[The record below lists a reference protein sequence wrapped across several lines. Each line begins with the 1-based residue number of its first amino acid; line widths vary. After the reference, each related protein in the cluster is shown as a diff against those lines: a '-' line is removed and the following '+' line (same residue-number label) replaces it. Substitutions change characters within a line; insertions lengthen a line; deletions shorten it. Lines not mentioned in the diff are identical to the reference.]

1 MKFVPRMASRLF
13 RNLML
18 AALPAL
24 TTTPGPATAAGQDQ
38 TILIRNV
45 TAITLSDSGT
55 AAGMSVLISAGRI
68 KMLIRPGSP
77 LPKADRVIDGGG
89 LYLIPGLIDAH
100 VHYPY
105 GGLAKPAN
113 YLRYGVTTVF
123 SLGTPEPEVPALL
136 AARNEI
142 SVGRL
147 AGPHLYATGPTIANH
162 VKLEG
167 PEQVEPFLDKLSA
180 SGLELVKI
188 YNEIPRPVFD
198 AVVAGARR
206 RGMGV
211 FGHMPRNFPPE
222 YSLTHG
228 LNVLAHMEELF
239 FTVFGGPRDRDLA
252 TLAPDWTPDYGK
264 IDATLDL
271 FVANRVAI
279 IPNLSASLN
288 FQNLWADEDREFGTS
303 DMAYIKPDALRAWRE
318 RNGARRPQIEA
329 RMAREQIKYPLIR
342 SLTYRAAKKGV
353 LLLAGSDAP
362 LAALFPGRS
371 LHQELRL
378 LVAAGLT
385 NEQALRTA
393 TANGGVATRQWLDA
407 SACIG
412 VIKAGC
418 EADLVL
424 LRGNPLEDIRNAA
437 AINGVMAD
445 GRWYTPEQLEALSR
459 PD

>member
-1 MKFVPRMASRLF
+1 MTVFRTAAARLIATFLCGVSAAMA
-13 RNLML
+13 
-18 AALPAL
+18 A
-24 TTTPGPATAAGQDQ
+24 PGPASAAGAER
-38 TILIRNV
+38 TTLIRNV
-45 TAITLSDSGT
+45 TAITLTDAGT
-55 AAGMSVLISAGRI
+55 SAGMAVLISGGRI
-68 KMLIRPGSP
+68 KTLIRPGSP
-77 LPKADRVIDGGG
+77 LPKADQIIDGSG

-105 GGLAKPAN
+105 SGLAKPAN

-123 SLGTPEPEVPALL
+123 SLGTPEAELPALL
-136 AARNEI
+136 AARDDI
-142 SVGRL
+142 SKGRL
-147 AGPHLYATGPTIANH
+147 VGPHLYATGPAIANQ
-162 VKLEG
+162 VRLER
-167 PEQVEPFLDKLSA
+167 PDQVEPFLDKLA
-180 SGLELVKI
+180 AFKFELVKV
-188 YNEIPRPVFD
+188 YNEIPQPVFD
-198 AVVAGARR
+198 AVVVGARR

-211 FGHMPRNFPPE
+211 FGHMPRTFPPE

-239 FTVFGGPRDRDLA
+239 FTVFGGPRDRDLDK
-252 TLAPDWTPDYGK
+252 LVPDWTPDYGK

-271 FVANRVAI
+271 FVANQVAI

-288 FQNLWADEDREFGTS
+288 FQNLWADEDREFSTS
-303 DMAYIKPDALRAWRE
+303 DTAYIKSDVLRAWRE
-318 RNGARRPQIEA
+318 TNVARRPQIA
-329 RMAREQIKYPLIR
+329 QRMAREQIKYPLLR
-342 SLTYRAAKKGV
+342 TLSYRAAKKGV

-393 TANGGVATRQWLDA
+393 TANGGMATRQWVNRT
-407 SACIG
+407 ACIG

-424 LRGNPLEDIRNAA
+424 LRANPLDDIRNAA
-437 AINGVMAD
+437 MIAGVMAD
-445 GRWYTPEQLEALSR
+445 GRWFTPTQLETLSR

>member
-1 MKFVPRMASRLF
+1 MAAKPER
-13 RNLML
+13 
-18 AALPAL
+18 
-24 TTTPGPATAAGQDQ
+24 

-45 TAITLSDSGT
+45 TAITMTD
-55 AAGMSVLISAGRI
+55 AAPSPVTGVLIRGGRI
-68 KMLIRPGSP
+68 ASLVPAGSP
-77 LPKADRVIDGGG
+77 LPKADEIIDGVGG
-89 LYLIPGLIDAH
+89 FLIPGLIDAH

-136 AARNEI
+136 AARDEI
-142 SVGRL
+142 SRGRL
-147 AGPHLYATGPTIANH
+147 AGPHIYATGPSIANQ
-162 VKLEG
+162 VRLER
-167 PEQVEPFLDKLSA
+167 PEQVEPFLDLLAANK
-180 SGLELVKI
+180 LELVKV
-188 YNEIPRPVFD
+188 YNEIPQPVFD

-211 FGHMPRNFPPE
+211 FGHMPRNFPPQ

-239 FTVFGGPRDRDLA
+239 FTTFGGPRDRDLGK
-252 TLAPDWTPDYGK
+252 LAPDWIPDYGK

-271 FVANRVAI
+271 FVANQVAI

-288 FQNLWADEDREFGTS
+288 FQNLWADEDREFSTS
-303 DMAYIKPDALRAWRE
+303 DMRYVRPDRLAEWR
-318 RNGARRPQIEA
+318 RTNGARRPQMEK
-329 RMAREQIKYPLIR
+329 RMVREQIKYPLIR
-342 SLTYRAAKKGV
+342 ALTYRAAEKGI

-371 LHQELRL
+371 LHQELRM
-378 LVAAGLT
+378 LVAAGLS

-393 TANGGVATRQWLDA
+393 TSNGGMATRKWLDRT
-407 SACIG
+407 ACIG
-412 VIKAGC
+412 VIKTGC

-424 LRGNPLEDIRNAA
+424 LSGNPLDDIRNAA
-437 AINGVMAD
+437 AITGVMTN
-445 GRWYTPEQLEALSR
+445 GRWYTSAQLETLSR